1 MPYRSTVL
9 VGLHLRLAL
18 SGFLLPNVSQCLN
31 VFFCRVCVIF
41 FVVVLLPPLFPLSL
55 SLSSLSSFLVLL
67 AFLWLVPNLSF
78 LAASGELQIVK
89 LSMWLIVPRPQINNV
104 ETMINGAGI
113 VHLNC
118 CQLWQLLK
126 TPPPSR
132 VWLESGKGKSKN
144 CFDCSFQFCRLWL
157 TRGAWPF
164 NWVQPSL
171 PFPSPFYHSLLIFC
185 LNKTSQ
191 ITENFRV
198 FVDIRKIPKTNLKLS
213 FFFFLLRECVCGRSR
228 QSCCQHQKNWNCA
241 CRRATNES
249 SKQQAALYA
258 LSIWPS
264 DKVQFGLIWQLM
276 RWDDARDSR
285 VSRAML
291 GDAIWQSL
299 FSVEW
304 IILGSKR
311 ERVAERDEE
320 KKEEEGETWKG
331 R

>member
-1 MPYRSTVL
+1 MSQC
-9 VGLHLRLAL
+9 
-18 SGFLLPNVSQCLN
+18 FLLP
-31 VFFCRVCVIF
+31 CVRHF
-41 FVVVLLPPLFPLSL
+41 LCCCSASSTVATL

-78 LAASGELQIVK
+78 LAAAGELQIVK

-126 TPPPSR
+126 PR
-132 VWLESGKGKSKN
+132 VWLEIGKGKSKN
-144 CFDCSFQFCRLWL
+144 CFDCSLQFCRLWL

-171 PFPSPFYHSLLIFC
+171 PFPSPFYLSLLIFC

-228 QSCCQHQKNWNCA
+228 QSCCQNQKKLKL
-241 CRRATNES
+241 RVS
-249 SKQQAALYA
+249 SSDKREQQAASSAVRPEHLA
-258 LSIWPS
+258 KW
-264 DKVQFGLIWQLM
+264 
-276 RWDDARDSR
+276 
-285 VSRAML
+285 
-291 GDAIWQSL
+291 
-299 FSVEW
+299 
-304 IILGSKR
+304 
-311 ERVAERDEE
+311 
-320 KKEEEGETWKG
+320 
-331 R
+331 

>member
-1 MPYRSTVL
+1 
-9 VGLHLRLAL
+9 
-18 SGFLLPNVSQCLN
+18 
-31 VFFCRVCVIF
+31 
-41 FVVVLLPPLFPLSL
+41 
-55 SLSSLSSFLVLL
+55 
-67 AFLWLVPNLSF
+67 
-78 LAASGELQIVK
+78 
-89 LSMWLIVPRPQINNV
+89 
-104 ETMINGAGI
+104 MINGAGI

-126 TPPPSR
+126 TPPR
-132 VWLESGKGKSKN
+132 VWLEIGKGKSKN

-171 PFPSPFYHSLLIFC
+171 PFPSPCYLSLLIFC

-228 QSCCQHQKNWNCA
+228 QSCCQNRKKLKL
-241 CRRATNES
+241 RVS
-249 SKQQAALYA
+249 SSDKREQQAALYA

-299 FSVEW
+299 FAVEW
-304 IILGSKR
+304 IILASKR
-311 ERVAERDEE
+311 ERVAEGEGGERGGGRDEE
-320 KKEEEGETWKG
+320 GEIGWLSAGPLAPEREKSEIERVGEGQLNLHPKNCHIKAWNGAAGAKTSREL
-331 R
+331 

>member
-1 MPYRSTVL
+1 MFSSAVCASFSL
-9 VGLHLRLAL
+9 LLFCFLHC
-18 SGFLLPNVSQCLN
+18 FH
-31 VFFCRVCVIF
+31 
-41 FVVVLLPPLFPLSL
+41 SL

-78 LAASGELQIVK
+78 LAASGEFQIVK

-126 TPPPSR
+126 TPPPLPPPLPSR
-132 VWLESGKGKSKN
+132 VWLEIGKGKSKN

-171 PFPSPFYHSLLIFC
+171 PFPSPFYLSLLIFC

-228 QSCCQHQKNWNCA
+228 QSCCQNQKNWNCA

-249 SKQQAALYA
+249 SKQRCTPWASGQVIRYNLA
-258 LSIWPS
+258 W
-264 DKVQFGLIWQLM
+264 FGNSC
-276 RWDDARDSR
+276 DGTRDSR
-285 VSRAML
+285 VSRATL

-299 FSVEW
+299 FAVEW

-311 ERVAERDEE
+311 ERVAEREREE
-320 KKEEEGETWKG
+320 KKEEEGGTRKG